1 MWGAMLRF
9 HLGPH
14 NSVVKNRLTQIAFNT
29 LMEQI
34 LVKNWASWAQPG
46 EQVGIIAAQ
55 SIGEPATQ
63 MTLNTFHLA
72 GVAAKSGMTRGV
84 PRLKEVFKVTKAP
97 KATSLSIFLK
107 PEFRESKEKAREVA
121 QDLEL
126 TMLRDIVTT
135 VGLYYDPKDASTII
149 PEDRDLIAF
158 YKLFEQREL
167 TEGATAAEA
176 DAEPATPFSLWML
189 RLEFNRESMFNRN
202 ITMDDVAYVLNEKF
216 SNTINMVYADFNSE
230 RLIMRIRMK
239 REDNEESLDDYVLFK
254 KLQARLL
261 TTVAVRGVPGIKAVS
276 FSKSE
281 SRVEIVNGKPEKIAE
296 YTLDTDGSNF
306 IEVMNHPA
314 VDPTRLYTTNVH
326 DLLDILGIEAARGI
340 LLSEIDS
347 LFADAGVNY
356 RHLGLLIDSMT
367 RNGRL
372 MSVDRYGINKNNIG
386 PLAKAS
392 FEETEK
398 ILLRAALFGELD
410 PVTGVSA
417 KIMTGQPIRGG
428 TTFSQLLLDETAL
441 LRLQKGLPPVAD
453 AEEEDVEDVDEEDIA
468 EELAVATDDRC
479 NTVRLRM
486 NAVMPERDVDLEEP
500 DVEFNVMDA

>member
-1 MWGAMLRF
+1 
-9 HLGPH
+9 
-14 NSVVKNRLTQIAFNT
+14 
-29 LMEQI
+29 
-34 LVKNWASWAQPG
+34 
-46 EQVGIIAAQ
+46 
-55 SIGEPATQ
+55 
-63 MTLNTFHLA
+63 
-72 GVAAKSGMTRGV
+72 
-84 PRLKEVFKVTKAP
+84 
-97 KATSLSIFLK
+97 
-107 PEFRESKEKAREVA
+107 
-121 QDLEL
+121 
-126 TMLRDIVTT
+126 
-135 VGLYYDPKDASTII
+135 
-149 PEDRDLIAF
+149 
-158 YKLFEQREL
+158 
-167 TEGATAAEA
+167 
-176 DAEPATPFSLWML
+176 ML

-202 ITMDDVAYVLNEKF
+202 ITMDDVAFVLNEKF
-216 SNTINMVYADFNSE
+216 SETISMVYSDFNSE
-230 RLIMRIRMK
+230 KLVMRIRLAP
-239 REDNEESLDDYVLFK
+239 DPQAGLDDYVNFK

-261 TTVAVRGVPGIKAVS
+261 TTVAVRGVPGIKAAS
-276 FSKSE
+276 FTKMD
-281 SRVEIVNGKPEKIAE
+281 SRVEILEGKPEKVTE
-296 YTLDTDGSNF
+296 YSIDTDGSNF

-326 DLLDILGIEAARGI
+326 DVLDVLGIEAARNI

-398 ILLRAALFGELD
+398 ILLRAALFGEID

-428 TTFSQLLLDETAL
+428 TTFSQLLLDEMAL

-453 AEEEDVEDVDEEDIA
+453 VEEEDVDEIDEEMAAD
-468 EELAVATDDRC
+468 ELAVARDDKC

-486 NAVMPERDVDLEEP
+486 NAVMPEGDMDLDEP
-500 DVEFNVMDA
+500 DVEFNVME